1 MENRLVIYDVDES
14 DENLFLEMGKNDII
28 FSASPLIKHC
38 VGCFGCWI
46 KTPGRCVIKDRGN
59 VLPSYISKSKE
70 VVIISPIVY
79 GGYSQKIKAV
89 LDRSI
94 GYILPYFRIIDGEM
108 HHKMRYNN
116 QFKLTVYFYGECDNY
131 EIDIAK
137 RLVKANAIN
146 FGAGSYS
153 VYFHD
158 TVDSIRKEIL

>member
-1 MENRLVIYDVDES
+1 MENRLIIYDVYKG
-14 DENLFLEMGKNDII
+14 DENLFLQMEDKDIL
-28 FSASPLIKHC
+28 FSASPLVKHC

-46 KTPGRCVIKDRGN
+46 RTPGRCVIKDRCR

-79 GGYSQKIKAV
+79 GGYSQKVKAV
-89 LDRSI
+89 IDRSI
-94 GYILPYFRIIDGEM
+94 GYVMPYFRIVDGEM

-116 QFKLTVYFYGECDNY
+116 PFNLKVYFYGECDND

-146 FGAGSYS
+146 LGAGSYS

-158 TVDSIRKEIL
+158 SIDSIRKEIL